1 MLKLQNEQKIYV
13 NRSLNMESIKSI
25 GFDMDHTLAL
35 YHREAFESLAFRETV
50 KKFINAGYPKELEKL
65 KFNPNFVIRGLLV
78 DRDQGNLLKVDGHK
92 YVKVAYHGHRR
103 LEKKERHA
111 LYNAKGYKADEFL
124 SIDTF
129 FALSEVQ
136 LFTEIVDYMRLNPGA
151 IKKSFRE
158 VYADLREFI
167 DLSHKDGTIKRLV
180 LENISKYIK
189 KDKNLA
195 STLVRLINGGKKLF
209 LLTNSDWTYTNA
221 VMSYLLKDAH
231 IDFPNW
237 QDFFAYVFVGSGKPN
252 FFTGSNPFFEVTDNG
267 LLKPHYG
274 EIESGK
280 IYHGGNARLFQNLT
294 QQTGDEIL
302 YIGDHIYGDIMR
314 SKELFNWRTLLV
326 VEELSEEFKKIKQLE
341 PNMKAISDEM
351 IGEEELL
358 EQYQFKS
365 VELSELKRKKRTKI
379 KQGKDTSQLEIKIA
393 DIEKE
398 LQETEGELKKRH
410 LLIVEMIEK
419 REENFHPIW
428 GELMYSSLKKSRFAR
443 QVEGYACLY
452 TTQIVNLRFYS
463 PNQNFRSFR
472 DNMPHD
478 F

>member
-1 MLKLQNEQKIYV
+1 
-13 NRSLNMESIKSI
+13 
-25 GFDMDHTLAL
+25 
-35 YHREAFESLAFRETV
+35 
-50 KKFINAGYPKELEKL
+50 
-65 KFNPNFVIRGLLV
+65 
-78 DRDQGNLLKVDGHK
+78 
-92 YVKVAYHGHRR
+92 
-103 LEKKERHA
+103 
-111 LYNAKGYKADEFL
+111 
-124 SIDTF
+124 
-129 FALSEVQ
+129 
-136 LFTEIVDYMRLNPGA
+136 
-151 IKKSFRE
+151 
-158 VYADLREFI
+158 
-167 DLSHKDGTIKRLV
+167 
-180 LENISKYIK
+180 
-189 KDKNLA
+189 
-195 STLVRLINGGKKLF
+195 
-209 LLTNSDWTYTNA
+209 
-221 VMSYLLKDAH
+221 MSYLLTDAH
-231 IDFPNW
+231 IDFPQW
-237 QDFFAYVFVGSGKPN
+237 QDFFEYIFVGSGKPN
-252 FFTGSNPFFEVTDNG
+252 FFTGSNPFFEVTSNG

-274 EIESGK
+274 DIDSGK
-280 IYHGGNARLFQNLT
+280 IYHGGSAQLFQNLT

-326 VEELSEEFKKIKQLE
+326 VEELAEEFKKIKQLE

-351 IGEEELL
+351 VCEEELL

-365 VELSELKRKKRTKI
+365 VELSELKRKKRTKT
-379 KQGKDTSQLEIKIA
+379 KQGKDTAQLEEKIA
-393 DIEKE
+393 E
-398 LQETEGELKKRH
+398 LEIDLQKTENELKKQH